1 MSSGLVSALLIN
13 RRPQV
18 KNNNFKS
25 VLNSQGLLA
34 SWNEFINSKADL
46 CDKLVLSHVKRSDIL
61 KEQYVMI
68 GIHSGSLIKKSS
80 I

>member
-1 MSSGLVSALLIN
+1 
-13 RRPQV
+13 
-18 KNNNFKS
+18 
-25 VLNSQGLLA
+25 LNSQGLLA